1 VRQIRK
7 MIGGIA
13 IALAAFMVFLPAA
26 SASIPSQEP
35 LQAIFGAG
43 SAGVEPMS
51 DQELSQER
59 GGFGGISF
67 SLTGYGNI
75 STLAGGLPEGVEISS
90 QSADLVSLNV
100 GLATLPN
107 TGGFIQFASIVGNN
121 NVINHT
127 LNLNVYILSGGVA
140 DTSGIANGSALG
152 F

>member
-1 VRQIRK
+1 VKQIRK
-7 MIGGIA
+7 LLGGVLVSAFAA
-13 IALAAFMVFLPAA
+13 IACASPSYAAAPA
-26 SASIPSQEP
+26 PEQ
-35 LQAIFGAG
+35 LQALFGDDKSG
-43 SAGVEPMS
+43 IVNMT
-51 DQELSQER
+51 DQELSQAR
-59 GGFGGISF
+59 GGFGAISF

-100 GLATLPN
+100 GLGTLPN

-140 DTSGIANGSALG
+140 DTSGVASGQAFG

>member
-1 VRQIRK
+1 MRQKSKLIRGV
-7 MIGGIA
+7 I
-13 IALAAFMVFLPAA
+13 LAAFMVTAGVSAA
-26 SASIPSQEP
+26 SANVPQQQP
-35 LQAIFGAG
+35 LEAIFGND
-43 SAGVEPMS
+43 SAGVEQMT
-51 DQELSQER
+51 DLELSKAR
-59 GGFGGISF
+59 GGFGAISF

-75 STLAGGLPEGVEISS
+75 SSLAGGLPEGVEISS

-100 GLATLPN
+100 GLASLPN

-140 DTSGIANGSALG
+140 DTSGVASGQAFG

>member
-1 VRQIRK
+1 MRQIRK
-7 MIGGIA
+7 LLCGAFLA
-13 IALAAFMVFLPAA
+13 IAMMAAFATTA
-26 SASIPSQEP
+26 NASIKTQPPIE
-35 LQAIFGAG
+35 AVFGNER
-43 SAGVEPMS
+43 SGVERMT
-51 DQELSQER
+51 DQQLANAR

-75 STLAGGLPEGVEISS
+75 SSLTGGLPEGVQISS

-100 GLATLPN
+100 GLNSLPN

-140 DTSGIANGSALG
+140 DTSGITNGTAFG